1 MMSNASLAGK
11 VAVVV
16 GGACL
21 VSFVAALCKAQVSG
35 PAGAVIPAQT
45 AVISTQ
51 APDHASAPNST
62 VAKATGAT
70 DSVASAGAPSDLVQK
85 AVVEIKATAEDL
97 KRLTAAERRKWNS
110 AIASFPGFCQ
120 DWNRMLHDRELNN
133 LSNLQWQEKS
143 GYETASYT
151 GYGKVEGCQAKE
163 STEGIPIGKVTY
175 EEIKYY
181 LTGKSIDEAM
191 SHPQLLG
198 KTNTLEI
205 FSFEKDRWFY

>member
-1 MMSNASLAGK
+1 VGK
-11 VAVVV
+11 VVVVV
-16 GGACL
+16 GGVCL
-21 VSFVAALCKAQVSG
+21 VSFAAALGRAQVSG
-35 PAGAVIPAQT
+35 QVDGAIPLQSAMISIGPPDNATAPPAT
-45 AVISTQ
+45 ISK
-51 APDHASAPNST
+51 AAS
-62 VAKATGAT
+62 VT
-70 DSVASAGAPSDLVQK
+70 DLSAGATAPPNLVQK
-85 AVVEIKATAEDL
+85 AVIEIKATAEDL

-110 AIASFPGFCQ
+110 AIASFPGFCN
-120 DWNRMLHDRELNN
+120 DWDRMLHDRELNN

-181 LTGKSIDEAM
+181 LTGKSIDDAK